1 MNKSHGLVGGM
12 AIACL
17 LVTAG
22 CNSRA
27 DGVAAAP
34 ATTETA
40 ATSDAAATTG
50 DAAAPAADVEFA
62 SLTGDP
68 AAGEK
73 VFANCVSCH
82 SVEAGVN
89 KVGPTLHGV
98 VGRHSG
104 EIADFNYSDA
114 NKNSGITWTP
124 DELFVYLAD
133 PQAKIPGTKMIFPGI
148 KDPQQ
153 RADLIAYLQT
163 QS

>member
-1 MNKSHGLVGGM
+1 MKKSHGFVGSM
-12 AIACL
+12 ALACL
-17 LVTAG
+17 LVSAG

-27 DGVAAAP
+27 DEEPAAP
-34 ATTETA
+34 ATTEETTA
-40 ATSDAAATTG
+40 AAPAET
-50 DAAAPAADVEFA
+50 AAPAADVDFA

-73 VFANCVSCH
+73 VFAVCTTCH
-82 SVEAGVN
+82 SVEEGVN
-89 KVGPTLHGV
+89 KTGPSLHGI
-98 VGRHSG
+98 VGRQAGS
-104 EIADFNYSDA
+104 IADFNYTDA
-114 NKNSGITWTP
+114 NKNSDITWTP

-153 RADLIAYLQT
+153 RADVIAYLQT